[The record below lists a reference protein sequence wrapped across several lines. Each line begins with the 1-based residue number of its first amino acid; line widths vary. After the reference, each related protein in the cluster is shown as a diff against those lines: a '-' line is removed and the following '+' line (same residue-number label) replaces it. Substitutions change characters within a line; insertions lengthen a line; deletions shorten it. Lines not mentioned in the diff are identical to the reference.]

1 MQGSRYRSVH
11 ACLGEK
17 GLTSEE
23 DDSRTNALNGLQKM
37 MEKLINVN
45 HDSDT
50 KKVKNI

>member
-1 MQGSRYRSVH
+1 MQGSRYRGVH
-11 ACLGEK
+11 ACPGEK
-17 GLTSEE
+17 SLTPEE
-23 DDSRTNALNGLQKM
+23 GDSLTKALKGLQKM

>member
-1 MQGSRYRSVH
+1 MQGSRYRGVH
-11 ACLGEK
+11 ACPGEK
-17 GLTSEE
+17 SLTPE
-23 DDSRTNALNGLQKM
+23 DDSLTKALNGLQKM